1 MMGKKLLFILI
12 IFVLIIV
19 NIIIFYYN
27 QELYSK
33 FSYKINVKENLAE
46 KDNYIKIEGNKVF
59 IRQNF
64 FKPDPCYK
72 IKYQISNKNHTINL
86 IQENFSIDNSCI
98 TVAVI
103 AYDTVDLNLT
113 LDKNYTF
120 NMYSLWNKEEPF
132 ISKEL
137 IIGDNETSYNKCVN
151 ETYVPGRYKE
161 GDIIVDIKP
170 GTNERDIQELE

>member
-1 MMGKKLLFILI
+1 MGKKLLFILI

-72 IKYQISNKNHTINL
+72 IKYQISNK
-86 IQENFSIDNSCI
+86 
-98 TVAVI
+98 
-103 AYDTVDLNLT
+103 
-113 LDKNYTF
+113 
-120 NMYSLWNKEEPF
+120 
-132 ISKEL
+132 
-137 IIGDNETSYNKCVN
+137 
-151 ETYVPGRYKE
+151 
-161 GDIIVDIKP
+161 
-170 GTNERDIQELE
+170 